1 MTISNQKAFD
11 SILSMAQNMLR
22 LSAERAQSAVT
33 PEMIEKELT
42 KLSIM
47 MEDDFALVDRD
58 ALADEL
64 IRRSSRTVGENAT
77 LSNGED
83 HIAWLDAE
91 RKKDWTYWRRYS
103 EYMETR
109 IPWTALDA
117 LDVST
122 DEVLSQLED
131 PTREGAWDRR
141 GLVVGHVQSG
151 KTGNYTGLICKA
163 ADAGYKIIIV
173 LAGLHN
179 NLRAQ
184 TQIRLDEGFLGFAT
198 IADADE
204 LPAVGVGLIDKDM
217 SVRPNAATNRSDKGD
232 FNTAVAAKMNISPE
246 QRPWLFVVKKNKT
259 VLERLLHWIRNRV
272 ANHINPET
280 GRKLVTNLPL
290 LVIDDESDHGSVD
303 TGEDVVDESG
313 IPDLEHQ
320 PKTIN
325 RLIRSI
331 LHHFSR
337 KAYIGYTATPF
348 ANIFIHDRGETEKHG
363 PDLFPASFITN
374 LAAPSNYVGPGRVFG
389 SASST
394 PEELPL
400 VRPLMEDEF
409 QPWMPS
415 KTTTSPEIKPHKNGH
430 QPRWKGEDRVPDSLA
445 EAIRSFL
452 YACAVRKLRGQG
464 SRHSSMLI
472 HVTRFTSVQS
482 AVVNQVTEYVR
493 DLKGRYTR
501 SIELAELEQLM
512 RAEYQETFLP
522 GMQDIRSALV
532 EGETLEDFSWADIR
546 AVLPDVL
553 SDIRVREIN
562 GTAKDALDYSENDG
576 TGLKVIA
583 IGGDKLARGLTLEGL
598 CTSYFLRTARMYDTL
613 MQMGRWFGY
622 RDGYLDVCRLYT
634 SEEMVEWFGHIA
646 DAAEEL
652 RQEFDNMVAAGATPK
667 QFGLRVKS
675 HSVLTVTS
683 RAKMRNA
690 RTMQLTYS
698 GDLLQTIVFPNRN
711 NDITAN
717 FKAANRFINTLG
729 PSTDLNDQYFV
740 PQGQKWNGHL
750 WRNVSALNVISFLRD
765 YRTHSASF
773 RIMSPLI
780 ADFIE
785 EMNKDGELTSWTI
798 ALIGKD
804 SGPDDKHRTLGGCSV
819 NMLQRKRTTE
829 HPDRYSIKT
838 LISPRDQ
845 AIDLTE
851 AEWKAALDLSRKT
864 WRNDTDRNEGKEP
877 PSEPRGPQI
886 RYILGEGVTEMG
898 IPSRRERGLLMLYLL
913 DPVGAGVDELKNADP
928 VVAWAIS
935 FPSSTSERKVSN
947 SRYIA
952 NSVLWGGI
960 NDWVD

>member
-1 MTISNQKAFD
+1 MTISDQKAFD

-22 LSAERAQSAVT
+22 LAAERAETPVT
-33 PEMIEKELT
+33 PEMIEKELK
-42 KLSIM
+42 KLAIM
-47 MEDDFALVDRD
+47 MEDDFALVDRE
-58 ALADEL
+58 ALVDEL

-77 LSNGED
+77 LSSGDD
-83 HIAWLDAE
+83 HIAWLNAD
-91 RKKDWTYWRRYS
+91 RKRGWTYWQRYS
-103 EYMETR
+103 EYMEAR

-117 LDVST
+117 LDLAT

-163 ADAGYKIIIV
+163 ADSGYKIIIV

-198 IADADE
+198 ISDADE
-204 LPAVGVGLIDKDM
+204 LPAVGVGLIDNDT

-272 ANHINPET
+272 ANHIDPVT

-303 TGEDVVDESG
+303 TGEDVVDDFG
-313 IPDLEHQ
+313 NPDLEHQ

-337 KAYIGYTATPF
+337 KAYVGYTATPF
-348 ANIFIHDRGETEKHG
+348 ANIFIHDRGATQEHG
-363 PDLFPASFITN
+363 PDLFPAAFITH
-374 LAAPSNYVGPGRVFG
+374 LSAPSNYVGPGRVFG

-394 PEELPL
+394 PDDLPL
-400 VRPLMEDEF
+400 VRALSDDEF

-415 KTTTSPEIKPHKNGH
+415 KTTTSPAIKPHKNGH
-430 QPRWKGEDRVPDSLA
+430 RPRWKGEDHVPDSLA
-445 EAIRSFL
+445 EAIRSFV

-464 SRHSSMLI
+464 NKHSSMLI

-482 AVVNQVTEYVR
+482 EVVNQVAEYLR

-501 SIELAELEQLM
+501 NIELAALEASM
-512 RAEYQETFLP
+512 RMEYEGTFVP
-522 GMQDIRSALV
+522 GMRMIRVALV
-532 EGETLEDFSWADIR
+532 EGETLEDFSWPDIR

-562 GTAKDALDYSENDG
+562 GTAKDALDYVENDG

-583 IGGDKLARGLTLEGL
+583 VGGDKLARGLTLEGL

-690 RTMQLTYS
+690 RAMQLTYS
-698 GDLLQTIVFPNRN
+698 GDLLQTIVFPNRKD
-711 NDITAN
+711 DISAN
-717 FKAANRFINTLG
+717 FEAADRFISALG
-729 PSTDLNDQYFV
+729 PSLDLNQQLFV
-740 PQGQKWNGHL
+740 PEGQKWNGHL
-750 WRNVSALNVISFLRD
+750 WRDVSALTVISFLRE
-765 YRTHSASF
+765 YRTHAASF

-785 EMNKDGELTSWTI
+785 EMIKDHELKRWTI
-798 ALIGKD
+798 ALIGKEQPGTEK
-804 SGPDDKHRTLGGCSV
+804 SVGGV
-819 NMLQRKRTTE
+819 MVKMLDRRRAAE
-829 HPDRYSIKT
+829 HADRYSIKT

-851 AEWKAALDLSRKT
+851 AEWNAALELSQKT
-864 WRNDTDRNEGKEP
+864 WRNDTDRNEGKER

-886 RYILGEGVTEMG
+886 RHILGEGVAEAG
-898 IPSRRERGLLMLYLL
+898 IPARRERGLLMLYLL
-913 DPVGAGVDELKNADP
+913 DPEGAGVDELKDADP

-935 FPSSTSERKVSN
+935 FPSSTSERRVSN

-952 NSVLWGGI
+952 NSVLWGGL

>member
-1 MTISNQKAFD
+1 MTISNPKVFD

-22 LSAERAQSAVT
+22 LAEERAQSPVT
-33 PEMIEKELT
+33 PEMIEKVLT
-42 KLSIM
+42 KLAHL
-47 MEDDFALVDRD
+47 MEEDFALADRD
-58 ALADEL
+58 ALSDEL
-64 IRRSSRTVGENAT
+64 IRRSSRTVGKNAT
-77 LSNGED
+77 LSSGED
-83 HIAWLDAE
+83 HVAWLEAE
-91 RKKDWTYWRRYS
+91 RKKDWTYWKRYS
-103 EYMETR
+103 EYMEAR

-117 LDVST
+117 LDLAT

-141 GLVVGHVQSG
+141 GMVVGHVQSG

-198 IADADE
+198 IADADD
-204 LPAVGVGLIDKDM
+204 LPAVGVGLIDKDL

-232 FNTAVAAKMNISPE
+232 FNTVVASRMNISPE

-259 VLERLLHWIRNRV
+259 VLELLLHWIRNRV
-272 ANHINPET
+272 ANHVDPET

-303 TGEDVVDESG
+303 TGENIVDEFG
-313 IPDLEHQ
+313 APDLEHE

-331 LHHFSR
+331 LHNFSR
-337 KAYIGYTATPF
+337 KAYVGYTATPF
-348 ANIFIHDRGETEKHG
+348 ANIFIHDRGVTQEHG
-363 PDLFPASFITN
+363 PDLFPAAFITS

-394 PEELPL
+394 PEELPM
-400 VRPLMEDEF
+400 VRSLKNDEF
-409 QPWMPS
+409 QTWMQPR
-415 KTTTSPEIKPHKNGH
+415 HKNGYR
-430 QPRWKGEDRVPDSLA
+430 PRWQGEDCVPDSLA
-445 EAIRSFL
+445 EAIRSFV
-452 YACAVRKLRGQG
+452 YACSVRKLRGQG
-464 SRHSSMLI
+464 SKHSSMLI
-472 HVTRFTSVQS
+472 HVTRFTSVQN
-482 AVVNQVTEYVR
+482 AVVKQVAKYVQ

-501 SIELAELEQLM
+501 GIELAELEASM
-512 RAEYQETFLP
+512 RNEYEEIFLP
-522 GMQDIRSALV
+522 GMRDIRSALV
-532 EGETLEDFSWADIR
+532 EGEALEDFSWADIR
-546 AVLPDVL
+546 GVLPNVL
-553 SDIRVREIN
+553 SDIRVSEIN
-562 GTAKDALDYSENDG
+562 GSAKDALDYAENDG

-634 SEEMVEWFGHIA
+634 SKEMVEWFGYIA

-690 RTMQLTYS
+690 RAMQLTYS
-698 GDLLQTIVFPNRN
+698 GDLLQTIVFPNRKD
-711 NDITAN
+711 DITAN
-717 FKAANRFINTLG
+717 FKATDRFIAELG
-729 PSTDLNDQYFV
+729 SSMDLNLQLFV
-740 PQGQKWNGHL
+740 PNGQKWNGHL
-750 WRNVSALNVISFLRD
+750 WRGVSALSIVSFLRD
-765 YRTHSASF
+765 YRTHPASF

-785 EMNKDGELTSWTI
+785 EMNKGGELTNWTV

-804 SGPDDKHRTLGGCSV
+804 SGPDDKHRTVGGCSV

-829 HPDRYSIKT
+829 HEDRYSIKT

-851 AEWKAALDLSRKT
+851 AEWKAALELSQKT
-864 WRNDTDRNEGKEP
+864 WRNDTDRNEDKEP
-877 PSEPRGPQI
+877 PTEPRGPQI
-886 RYILGEGVTEMG
+886 RRVLGEGVAEAG
-898 IPSRRERGLLMLYLL
+898 ITPRRERGLLMLYLL
-913 DPVGAGVDELKNADP
+913 DPEGAGVEQLKDADP
-928 VVAWAIS
+928 VVAWSIS
-935 FPSSTSERKVSN
+935 FPSSSSERRVSN
-947 SRYIA
+947 SRYMA
-952 NSVLWGGI
+952 NSVLWGGL
-960 NDWVD
+960 NEWVD

>member
-1 MTISNQKAFD
+1 MTILNLKAFD

-22 LSAERAQSAVT
+22 LAEERAQSPVT
-33 PEMIEKELT
+33 PEMIEKVLT
-42 KLSIM
+42 KLAIM

-58 ALADEL
+58 ALVDEL
-64 IRRSSRTVGENAT
+64 IRRSSRTVGKNAT
-77 LSNGED
+77 LSSGED
-83 HIAWLDAE
+83 HVVWLEAE
-91 RKKDWTYWRRYS
+91 RKKDWTYWKRYS
-103 EYMETR
+103 EYMEAR
-109 IPWTALDA
+109 IPWMALDA
-117 LDVST
+117 LDLAT

-204 LPAVGVGLIDKDM
+204 LPAVGVGLIDKDL

-232 FNTAVAAKMNISPE
+232 FNTVVASRMNVSPE

-272 ANHINPET
+272 ANHVDPDT

-303 TGEDVVDESG
+303 TGEDIVDEFG
-313 IPDLEHQ
+313 APDLEHE

-337 KAYIGYTATPF
+337 KAYVGYTATPF
-348 ANIFIHDRGETEKHG
+348 ANIFIHDRGETQEYG
-363 PDLFPASFITN
+363 PDLFPAAFITS

-394 PEELPL
+394 PEDLPM
-400 VRPLMEDEF
+400 VRPLSEDKF
-409 QPWMPS
+409 QTWMP
-415 KTTTSPEIKPHKNGH
+415 PRHKNGYR
-430 QPRWKGEDRVPDSLA
+430 PRWQGEDRVPDSLA
-445 EAIRSFL
+445 EAIRSFV
-452 YACAVRKLRGQG
+452 YACSVRKLRGQG
-464 SRHSSMLI
+464 SKHSSMLI
-472 HVTRFTSVQS
+472 HVTRFTSVQN
-482 AVVNQVTEYVR
+482 AVVNQVAEYVR

-501 SIELAELEQLM
+501 GIELAELEAFM
-512 RAEYQETFLP
+512 RKEYEETFLP
-522 GMQDIRSALV
+522 GMQRIRSALV

-546 AVLPDVL
+546 SVLPNVL

-562 GTAKDALDYSENDG
+562 GSAKDALDYAENDG

-634 SEEMVEWFGHIA
+634 SQEMVEWFGHIA

-690 RTMQLTYS
+690 RAMQLTYS
-698 GDLLQTIVFPNRN
+698 GDLLQTIVFPNRKD
-711 NDITAN
+711 DITAN
-717 FKAANRFINTLG
+717 FKAADRFVAELG
-729 PSTDLNDQYFV
+729 PSKDLNLQLFIPD
-740 PQGQKWNGHL
+740 GQKWNGHL
-750 WRNVSALNVISFLRD
+750 WRDVPALSIISFLRD
-765 YRTHSASF
+765 YRTHPASF

-785 EMNKDGELTSWTI
+785 EMNKGRELTSWTV

-804 SGPDDKHRTLGGCSV
+804 SGPDDKHRMVGGCSV
-819 NMLQRKRTTE
+819 NMLQRMRTTE
-829 HPDRYSIKT
+829 HKDRYSIKT

-851 AEWKAALDLSRKT
+851 AEWKAALELSQKT
-864 WRNDTDRNEGKEP
+864 WRNDTDRNEGKTP

-886 RYILGEGVTEMG
+886 RRVLGEGVAEAD
-898 IPSRRERGLLMLYLL
+898 IPPRRERGLLMLYLL
-913 DPVGAGVDELKNADP
+913 DPEGAGVDELKDADP
-928 VVAWAIS
+928 VVAWSIS
-935 FPSSTSERKVSN
+935 FPSSTSERRVSN

-952 NSVLWGGI
+952 NSVLWGGL
-960 NDWVD
+960 NEWVD

>member
-22 LSAERAQSAVT
+22 LAAERAQTPVT
-33 PEMIEKELT
+33 PEMIEKVLT

-58 ALADEL
+58 ALVDEL

-77 LSNGED
+77 LSSGED
-83 HIAWLDAE
+83 HVAWLTAE
-91 RKKDWTYWRRYS
+91 RKKGWTYWQRYS
-103 EYMETR
+103 EYMEAR

-117 LDVST
+117 LDAAT

-131 PTREGAWDRR
+131 PTRDGAWDRR

-204 LPAVGVGLIDKDM
+204 LPPVGVGLIDKDV

-272 ANHINPET
+272 ANHVDPAT
-280 GRKLVTNLPL
+280 GRKIVTNLPL
-290 LVIDDESDHGSVD
+290 MVIDDESDHGSVD
-303 TGEDVVDESG
+303 TGEKVVDQFG
-313 IPDLEHQ
+313 NPDLEHD

-337 KAYIGYTATPF
+337 KAYVGYTATPF
-348 ANIFIHDRGETEKHG
+348 ANIFIHDRGETQKHG
-363 PDLFPASFITN
+363 PDLFPAAFITS

-389 SASST
+389 SASNT
-394 PEELPL
+394 PDDLPL
-400 VRPLMEDEF
+400 VRPLSDDEF
-409 QPWMPS
+409 QAWMP
-415 KTTTSPEIKPHKNGH
+415 PRHKNGYR
-430 QPRWKGEDRVPDSLA
+430 PRWKGEDSVPDSLA
-445 EAIRSFL
+445 EAIRSFVF
-452 YACAVRKLRGQG
+452 ACAVRKLRGQG
-464 SRHSSMLI
+464 SKHSSMLI
-472 HVTRFTSVQS
+472 HVTRFTSVQK
-482 AVVNQVTEYVR
+482 AVVNQVADYVR
-493 DLKGRYTR
+493 DLKGRFTR
-501 SIELAELEQLM
+501 GIGLKDLEASMQT
-512 RAEYQETFLP
+512 EYQETFLP
-522 GMQDIRSALV
+522 GMLRIRSALV
-532 EGETLEDFSWADIR
+532 EGETLDDFSWSDVR

-562 GTAKDALDYSENDG
+562 GTAKDALDYAENDG

-634 SEEMVEWFGHIA
+634 SQEMIEWFGHIA

-690 RTMQLTYS
+690 HAMQLTYS
-698 GDLLQTIVFPNRN
+698 GDLLQTIVFPNRKE
-711 NDITAN
+711 DITAN
-717 FKAANRFINTLG
+717 FNATHRFISALG
-729 PSTDLNDQYFV
+729 PSTDLNDQLFA
-740 PQGQKWNGHL
+740 PSGQKWNGHL
-750 WRNVSALNVISFLRD
+750 WRNVSALNVTSFLRD
-765 YRTHSASF
+765 YKTHSASF

-785 EMNKDGELTSWTI
+785 EMNKDRELTIWTV

-804 SGPDDKHRTLGGCSV
+804 SGPGDKHRKVGGFSV

-829 HPDRYSIKT
+829 HTDRYSIKT

-864 WRNDTDRNEGKEP
+864 WRNDADRNEGKEP

-886 RYILGEGVTEMG
+886 RHVLGEGVAEAG
-898 IPSRRERGLLMLYLL
+898 IPARRERGLLMLYLL
-913 DPVGAGVDELKNADP
+913 DPQGAEVEELKDADP

-935 FPSSTSERKVSN
+935 FPSSTSEKRVSN

-952 NSVLWGGI
+952 NSVQWRGL
-960 NDWVD
+960 NEWVD

>member
-22 LSAERAQSAVT
+22 LASERAQSPVT

-42 KLSIM
+42 KLGIM
-47 MEDDFALVDRD
+47 MEDDFALVDRNS
-58 ALADEL
+58 LVDEL

-77 LSNGED
+77 LSSGED
-83 HIAWLDAE
+83 HVAWLDAE
-91 RKKDWTYWRRYS
+91 RKKGWTYWQRYS
-103 EYMETR
+103 EYMEVR

-117 LDVST
+117 LDAAT

-204 LPAVGVGLIDKDM
+204 LPAVGVGLIDKDT
-217 SVRPNAATNRSDKGD
+217 SVRPNAATNRSDSGD
-232 FNTAVAAKMNISPE
+232 FNTAIAAKMNISPE

-259 VLERLLHWIRNRV
+259 ILKRLLHWIRNRV
-272 ANHINPET
+272 ADRVDPTT
-280 GRKLVTNLPL
+280 GYKYVTNLPL
-290 LVIDDESDHGSVD
+290 LIIDDESDHGSVD
-303 TGEDVVDESG
+303 TGETVLDADGKVNDE
-313 IPDLEHQ
+313 HN
-320 PKTIN
+320 PKAIN
-325 RLIRSI
+325 RLIRYI
-331 LHHFSR
+331 LHHFTR
-337 KAYIGYTATPF
+337 KAYVGYTATPF
-348 ANIFIHDRGETEKHG
+348 ANIFIHDKGATAKQG
-363 PDLFPASFITN
+363 PDLFPAAFITN

-394 PEELPL
+394 PDDLPL
-400 VRPLMEDEF
+400 LRPLLDEEF

-415 KTTTSPEIKPHKNGH
+415 KTTTSPEVKPHKNGH
-430 QPRWKGEDRVPDSLA
+430 RPRWQGEDRVPDSLA
-445 EAIRSFL
+445 EAIRSFV

-464 SRHSSMLI
+464 NKHSSMLI

-482 AVVNQVTEYVR
+482 EVVNQVAEYVR

-501 SIELAELEQLM
+501 GIELAHLEGGM
-512 RAEYQETFLP
+512 RKEYEETFLT
-522 GMQDIRSALV
+522 GMQGIRAALV
-532 EGETLEDFSWADIR
+532 EGETLEDFSWSDIR
-546 AVLPDVL
+546 AVIPDVL

-562 GTAKDALDYSENDG
+562 GTAKDALDYAENDG

-634 SEEMVEWFGHIA
+634 SQEMVEWFGHIA

-652 RQEFDNMVAAGATPK
+652 RQEFDNMVAVGATPK

-690 RTMQLTYS
+690 RAMQLTYS
-698 GDLLQTIVFPNRN
+698 GDLLQTIVFPNRKD
-711 NDITAN
+711 DIAAN
-717 FKAANRFINTLG
+717 FKAADRFIDTLG
-729 PSTDLNDQYFV
+729 PSTDLNHQLFV
-740 PQGQKWNGHL
+740 PDGQKWNGHL
-750 WRNVSALNVISFLRD
+750 WRNVPALSVISFLRE
-765 YRTHSASF
+765 YRTHPASF

-785 EMNKDGELTSWTI
+785 EMNRDGELTSWTV

-804 SGPDDKHRTLGGCSV
+804 SGPDDKHRTVGGCSV

-829 HPDRYSIKT
+829 HADRYSIKT

-851 AEWKAALDLSRKT
+851 AEWKAALELSLKT
-864 WRNDTDRNEGKEP
+864 WRNDTERNEGKEP

-886 RYILGEGVTEMG
+886 RHVLGEGFAEAG
-898 IPSRRERGLLMLYLL
+898 IPARQERGLLMLYLL
-913 DPVGAGVDELKNADP
+913 DPERAGVNELKDADP

-935 FPSSTSERKVSN
+935 FPSSTSERRVSN

-952 NSVLWGGI
+952 NSVLWGGL
-960 NDWVD
+960 NEWVD

>member
-1 MTISNQKAFD
+1 MTPSNQKAFD

-22 LSAERAQSAVT
+22 FAAEQAQSAVT
-33 PEMIEKELT
+33 PQMIETELS
-42 KLSIM
+42 KLACLM
-47 MEDDFALVDRD
+47 KDYFALVDRD
-58 ALADEL
+58 MLVDEL
-64 IRRSSRTVGENAT
+64 IRRSSHTVGMNAT
-77 LSNGED
+77 LSSGED
-83 HIAWLDAE
+83 HIPWLDSE
-91 RKKDWTYWRRYS
+91 RKKGWTYWRRYA

-117 LDVST
+117 LDVAT

-131 PTREGAWDRR
+131 PNREGAWDRR

-198 IADADE
+198 TVENGE
-204 LPAVGVGLIDKDM
+204 LGSVVGVGLIDGDM
-217 SVRPNAATNRSDKGD
+217 NVRPNAATNRSDRGD
-232 FNTAVAAKMNISPE
+232 FNTTMATRMNVSPE

-259 VLERLLHWIRNRV
+259 VLERLLYWIRNRV
-272 ANHINPET
+272 INYVDPET

-290 LVIDDESDHGSVD
+290 LVIDDEADHGSVD
-303 TGEDVVDESG
+303 TGEDVVDEFG
-313 IPDLEHQ
+313 KPDLEHE

-337 KAYIGYTATPF
+337 KAYVGYTATPF
-348 ANIFIHDRGETEKHG
+348 ANIFIHDRGETQEYG
-363 PDLFPASFITN
+363 PDLFPAAFITN

-389 SASST
+389 SSSST
-394 PEELPL
+394 PDDLPL
-400 VRPLMEDEF
+400 VRSLSDNEW
-409 QPWMPS
+409 QPWMP
-415 KTTTSPEIKPHKNGH
+415 PRHKNGY
-430 QPRWKGEDRVPDSLA
+430 QPRWQGEDRIPDSLA
-445 EAIRSFL
+445 EAIRSFI

-472 HVTRFTSVQS
+472 HVTRFTLVQN
-482 AVVNQVTEYVR
+482 AVVSQVADYVR

-501 SIELAELEQLM
+501 GIALANLESSM
-512 RAEYQETFLP
+512 RREYEDIFLP
-522 GMQDIRSALV
+522 GMQRIRSALV
-532 EGETLEDFSWADIR
+532 EDEKLDDFSWSEVR
-546 AVLPDVL
+546 TVLPDLL

-562 GTAKDALDYSENDG
+562 GTAKDALDYAENDT

-652 RQEFDNMVAAGATPK
+652 RQEFDNMVAAGTTPK
-667 QFGLRVKS
+667 QFGLRVQS

-683 RAKMRNA
+683 RAKMRNT
-690 RTMQLTYS
+690 RPMQLTYS
-698 GDLLQTIVFPNRN
+698 GNLLQTIVFPNRKE
-711 NDITAN
+711 DIKAN
-717 FKAANRFINTLG
+717 FKVTDQFIRALG
-729 PSTDLNDQYFV
+729 PSVDLNDQYFV
-740 PQGQKWNGHL
+740 PDGQKWNGHL
-750 WRNVSALNVISFLRD
+750 WRDVPALNVISFLRN
-765 YRTHSASF
+765 YRTHAASF

-780 ADFIE
+780 ADFID
-785 EMNKDGELTSWTI
+785 EMNKDGELTSWTV

-804 SGPDDKHRTLGGCSV
+804 GGADEGSCVVGGCLV
-819 NMLQRKRTTE
+819 NMLQRKRTIA
-829 HPDRYSIKT
+829 HADRYSIKT
-838 LISPRDQ
+838 LISPRDE

-851 AEWKAALDLSRKT
+851 AEWKAALELSLKT

-877 PSEPRGPQI
+877 PSAPRGPQI
-886 RYILGEGVTEMG
+886 RHVLGEGIAEKD
-898 IPSRRERGLLMLYLL
+898 IPARRERGLLMLYLL
-913 DPVGAGVDELKNADP
+913 DPERSGVDELKDADP

-935 FPSSTSERKVSN
+935 FPSSTSERRVSN
-947 SRYIA
+947 KSYIA
-952 NSVLWGGI
+952 NSVMWGGL
-960 NDWVD
+960 NEWVD

>member
-22 LSAERAQSAVT
+22 LASERAQSPVT
-33 PEMIEKELT
+33 PEMIDKELT
-42 KLSIM
+42 KLGIM
-47 MEDDFALVDRD
+47 MEDDFALVDRNS
-58 ALADEL
+58 LVDEL
-64 IRRSSRTVGENAT
+64 IRRSSRTVGQDAT
-77 LSNGED
+77 LSSGED
-83 HIAWLDAE
+83 HVAWLDAE
-91 RKKDWTYWRRYS
+91 RKKGWTYWQRYS
-103 EYMETR
+103 EYMEAR
-109 IPWTALDA
+109 LPWTALDA
-117 LDVST
+117 LDAAT

-198 IADADE
+198 IAGDGE
-204 LPAVGVGLIDKDM
+204 LPRVGVGLIDGDK
-217 SVRPNAATNRSDKGD
+217 SIEPNAATNRSDNGD
-232 FNTAVAAKMNISPE
+232 FNTAVASKMFISPE
-246 QRPWLFVVKKNKT
+246 QRPWLFVIKKNKT
-259 VLERLLHWIRNRV
+259 VLERLLHWIQNKV
-272 ANHINPET
+272 ANHVDAET

-303 TGEDVVDESG
+303 TGEDVVDEFG
-313 IPDLEHQ
+313 NPDLEHQ

-337 KAYIGYTATPF
+337 KAYVGYTATPF
-348 ANIFIHDRGETEKHG
+348 ANIFIHDRGETQEHG
-363 PDLFPASFITN
+363 PDLFPAAFITN

-389 SASST
+389 SASNT
-394 PEELPL
+394 PDDLPL
-400 VRPLMEDEF
+400 LRPLLDEEF

-415 KTTTSPEIKPHKNGH
+415 KTTTSPEIKSHKNGH
-430 QPRWKGEDRVPDSLA
+430 RPRWKGEDRVPDSLA

-464 SRHSSMLI
+464 SKHSSMLI

-482 AVVNQVTEYVR
+482 EVVSQVADYVR

-501 SIELAELEQLM
+501 RMELVDLEASM
-512 RAEYQETFLP
+512 RKEYEETFLP
-522 GMQDIRSALV
+522 SMRRIRSALV
-532 EGETLEDFSWADIR
+532 EGETLEDFSWGDIR

-553 SDIRVREIN
+553 ADIRVREIN
-562 GTAKDALDYSENDG
+562 GTAKDALDYAENDG

-634 SEEMVEWFGHIA
+634 SQEMVEWFGHIA

-675 HSVLTVTS
+675 HSVMTVTS

-690 RTMQLTYS
+690 RAMQLTYS
-698 GDLLQTIVFPNRN
+698 GDLLQTIVFPNRKD
-711 NDITAN
+711 DITAN
-717 FKAANRFINTLG
+717 FKATDRFIGTLG
-729 PSTDLNDQYFV
+729 PSEDLNHQLFV
-740 PQGQKWNGHL
+740 PEGQKWNGHL
-750 WRNVSALNVISFLRD
+750 WRDVPALSVISFFRE
-765 YRTHSASF
+765 YRTHPASF

-785 EMNKDGELTSWTI
+785 ELNKDRELTTWTV
-798 ALIGKD
+798 ALIGKEQPGTEN
-804 SGPDDKHRTLGGCSV
+804 SVGGAMV
-819 NMLQRKRTTE
+819 KMLDRRRAAE
-829 HPDRYSIKT
+829 HADRYSIKT

-851 AEWKAALDLSRKT
+851 AEWKAALELSRKT

-886 RYILGEGVTEMG
+886 RHVLGNGVAEAG
-898 IPSRRERGLLMLYLL
+898 IPARRERGLLMLYLL
-913 DPVGAGVDELKNADP
+913 DPAGAEVPELTDADP

-935 FPSSTSERKVSN
+935 FPSSNSERRVSN
-947 SRYIA
+947 QTYIA
-952 NSVLWGGI
+952 GSVLWRLLNEG
-960 NDWVD
+960 VD

>member
-1 MTISNQKAFD
+1 MTIPNQKAFD

-22 LSAERAQSAVT
+22 LASERAQGPVT
-33 PEMIEKELT
+33 PEMIEKELS
-42 KLSIM
+42 KLSVIM
-47 MEDDFALVDRD
+47 DEDFALVDRD
-58 ALADEL
+58 ALVDEL
-64 IRRSSRTVGENAT
+64 IRRSSRTVGQNAT
-77 LSNGED
+77 LSSGED
-83 HIAWLDAE
+83 HVAWLDAE
-91 RKKDWTYWRRYS
+91 RKRGWTYWRRYA

-117 LDVST
+117 LDVAT

-131 PTREGAWDRR
+131 PVREGAWDRR

-204 LPAVGVGLIDKDM
+204 LPAVGVGLIDNDT

-232 FNTAVAAKMNISPE
+232 FNAAVAAKMNISPE

-272 ANHINPET
+272 ANHVDPET

-303 TGEDVVDESG
+303 TGENVVDELG
-313 IPDLEHQ
+313 NPDLEHE

-337 KAYIGYTATPF
+337 KAYVGYTATPF
-348 ANIFIHDRGETEKHG
+348 ANIFIHDRGETQEHG
-363 PDLFPASFITN
+363 PDLFPSAFITN

-400 VRPLMEDEF
+400 VRALADEEF
-409 QPWMPS
+409 QPWMP
-415 KTTTSPEIKPHKNGH
+415 PRHKNGYR
-430 QPRWKGEDRVPDSLA
+430 PRWQGEDRVPDSLA
-445 EAIRSFL
+445 EAMRSFV
-452 YACAVRKLRGQG
+452 YACSVRKLRGQG
-464 SRHSSMLI
+464 GKHCSMLV
-472 HVTRFTSVQS
+472 HVTRFTSVQNV
-482 AVVNQVTEYVR
+482 VVNQVSEYLR
-493 DLKGRYTR
+493 DLKGRFTR
-501 SIELAELEQLM
+501 GIDVATLEAFM
-512 RAEYQETFLP
+512 RKEYEESFLP
-522 GMQDIRSALV
+522 GMQEIRSALV

-562 GTAKDALDYSENDG
+562 GTAKDALDYAENDA

-652 RQEFDNMVAAGATPK
+652 RQEFDNMVAVGATPK

-690 RTMQLTYS
+690 KAMQLTYS
-698 GDLLQTIVFPNRN
+698 GDLLQTIVFPNRKD
-711 NDITAN
+711 DITAN
-717 FKAANRFINTLG
+717 FQSTDRFVKALG
-729 PSTDLNDQYFV
+729 PARDLNDQHFV

-750 WRNVSALNVISFLRD
+750 WRDVPALSIISFLRE
-765 YRTHSASF
+765 YRTHPASF

-785 EMNKDGELTSWTI
+785 EMNKDQELTSWTV

-804 SGPDDKHRTLGGCSV
+804 SGPDDKHRSVGGCSV
-819 NMLQRKRTTE
+819 NMLQRKRTVE
-829 HPDRYSIKT
+829 HADRYSIKT

-851 AEWKAALDLSRKT
+851 AEWRAALEMSQKT

-886 RYILGEGVTEMG
+886 RHVLGEGMADAGV
-898 IPSRRERGLLMLYLL
+898 PARRERGLLMLYLL
-913 DPVGAGVDELKNADP
+913 DPAGAGVPELADADP
-928 VVAWAIS
+928 VVAWALS
-935 FPSSTSERKVSN
+935 FPASGSERRVSN
-947 SRYIA
+947 SKYIA
-952 NSVLWGGI
+952 NSVLWGGL
-960 NDWVD
+960 NEWVD